1 MSDAPDDNSGR
12 VGLIGKTLG
21 RYRITAELG
30 RGGMATVYRAFDPQL
45 GRDVAVKVM
54 HLTFTGRGDIER
66 RFRREAQAVAAIKHE
81 SIVDIFDFAPGG
93 DGEPGYIVTELIQG
107 PTLRELM
114 NDCGGRILPEVA
126 LLIGVRV
133 AGALAAAHSHGIIH
147 RDVKPDNVMIDCR
160 PGAPV
165 RVLLTDFGV
174 ARIVE
179 DDTMT
184 ATGSILGSPAY
195 MSPEQARGHDV
206 ALSSD
211 VFSFG
216 ALLYHVVTGRPP
228 FPGKDPLAVIAGIL
242 GGEIPRPSQIQPH
255 VGPALEAIILRC
267 LKRAPAERYADA
279 SLVHAA
285 LRALMQEAGVG
296 VDPDG
301 GGDGLRAF
309 FDDRDRFLRAVKAR
323 VAAQALEN
331 ARQCVRRGEL
341 ARALGEVNRVF
352 AYEAG
357 HRGAE
362 ALLARINSRRRW
374 GSVGRYMAVA
384 VLLAGG
390 GAAAAKVIASRRTA
404 PAQAPAPMVAAPV
417 AASTVA
423 RAEPAPGIDV
433 VPPAAA
439 AVTATAT
446 ATAIEGSPVKKTG
459 PNRRTERRA
468 PLARGNRPAA
478 MNELPGAASPA
489 SPISAGAAPSSGIEP
504 SPAAESKTVDPP
516 PRATNN
522 EAPGPP
528 TTPSPGAATA
538 ASSPASPS
546 SLATASLVLR
556 ASQGFCSPSVDEQPA
571 KVRPVY
577 EQLAAGPHKIFCT
590 LPGGAKHLAGTYQL
604 LPGTRP
610 NLVVIPGPD
619 GVPIL
624 ARPQ

>member
-1 MSDAPDDNSGR
+1 VSDAPDDNSGR

-54 HLTFTGRGDIER
+54 HGTFTGRGDIER

-93 DGEPGYIVTELIQG
+93 DGEPGYIVTEIIQG

-126 LLIGVRV
+126 MLIGVRV
-133 AGALAAAHSHGIIH
+133 AGALGAAHGHGIIH

-195 MSPEQARGHDV
+195 MSPEQARGQDV

-216 ALLYHVVTGRPP
+216 ALLYHLVTGRPP

-255 VGPALEAIILRC
+255 VGPALEAIIMRC
-267 LKRAPAERYADA
+267 LKRAPAERYSDA

-285 LRALMQEAGVG
+285 LRALIQEARIG
-296 VDPDG
+296 VDDE
-301 GGDGLRAF
+301 DLRGF

-323 VAAQALEN
+323 VAAQAFEN

-352 AYEAG
+352 AYEPG

-362 ALLARINSRRRW
+362 ALLARINARRRW
-374 GSVGRYMAVA
+374 GSVARYVAVA

-390 GAAAAKVIASRRTA
+390 GALAAKMLVARRTA
-404 PAQAPAPMVAAPV
+404 TRAPIAAAPI
-417 AASTVA
+417 AAPIVA
-423 RAEPAPGIDV
+423 RADPAPKAAL
-433 VPPAAA
+433 VPTVAAA
-439 AVTATAT
+439 PT
-446 ATAIEGSPVKKTG
+446 EGSPVKKTSA
-459 PNRRTERRA
+459 NRKTERRA
-468 PLARGNRPAA
+468 PVAHGNRPAA
-478 MNELPGAASPA
+478 VNQLADATSPA
-489 SPISAGAAPSSGIEP
+489 SA
-504 SPAAESKTVDPP
+504 PAAVPPSGDQPP
-516 PRATNN
+516 PTPENKSADPTPRAANN
-522 EAPGPP
+522 EAPGP
-528 TTPSPGAATA
+528 TATPSPAGATS
-538 ASSPASPS
+538 ASTSG
-546 SLATASLVLR
+546 LATASLVLR

-577 EQLAAGPHKIFCT
+577 EQLAAGSHKIFCT